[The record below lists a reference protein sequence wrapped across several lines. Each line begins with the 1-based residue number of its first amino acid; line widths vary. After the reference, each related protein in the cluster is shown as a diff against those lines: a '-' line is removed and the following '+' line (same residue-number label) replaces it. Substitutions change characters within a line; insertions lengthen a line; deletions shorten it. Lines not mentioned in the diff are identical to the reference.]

1 MYIRADNMCQ
11 YGGGQ
16 VVSMLDFY
24 SDDPSSNPLKPTV
37 FSVKFVLEK
46 TENKQKEAMVCP
58 FFLKK
63 TRAMWKHFPERKASS
78 VPAGTNC
85 VLRLDEERSFFCAK
99 LRRRFLSIY
108 LSI

>member
-1 MYIRADNMCQ
+1 MCQ

-63 TRAMWKHFPERKASS
+63 HVQIGDNVKAFSREKGFFSS
-78 VPAGTNC
+78 RGNELCFEA
-85 VLRLDEERSFFCAK
+85 
-99 LRRRFLSIY
+99 
-108 LSI
+108 

>member
-46 TENKQKEAMVCP
+46 TENKQKEAVVCP

-63 TRAMWKHFPERKASS
+63 TRANRRQCESIFQRERLLQFPRERT
-78 VPAGTNC
+78 V
-85 VLRLDEERSFFCAK
+85 F
-99 LRRRFLSIY
+99 
-108 LSI
+108 